1 VRKEFLKKNIPSNK
15 EFAVKTGLCF
25 GCLEP
30 GHLWKTC
37 TKRKTCEVCGRLH
50 PTPFHG
56 DSKMEKGNGGGS
68 NDPSN
73 NSGKPANDG
82 SATCLMSGQGEEQIS
97 SLIAY
102 RSCMVIP

>member
-1 VRKEFLKKNIPSNK
+1 
-15 EFAVKTGLCF
+15 
-25 GCLEP
+25 
-30 GHLWKTC
+30 
-37 TKRKTCEVCGRLH
+37 
-50 PTPFHG
+50 
-56 DSKMEKGNGGGS
+56 MEKGNGGGS